1 MQHELEIA
9 EDLELLNIIHEWPN
23 DAPFSVIHELSGGSL
38 YVKLLR
44 NYNEYHINIKMTP
57 DQCLQYIF
65 MYFSHASEQGEGF
78 MLQQYVQNLHHEIST
93 ERKRQ
98 MSENH

>member
-1 MQHELEIA
+1 
-9 EDLELLNIIHEWPN
+9 
-23 DAPFSVIHELSGGSL
+23 
-38 YVKLLR
+38 
-44 NYNEYHINIKMTP
+44 MTL

-93 ERKRQ
+93 ERKQQ